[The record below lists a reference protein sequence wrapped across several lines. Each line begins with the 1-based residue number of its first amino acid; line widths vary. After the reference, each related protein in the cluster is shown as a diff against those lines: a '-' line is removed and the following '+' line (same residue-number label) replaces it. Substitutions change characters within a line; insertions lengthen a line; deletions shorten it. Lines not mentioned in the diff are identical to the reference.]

1 MGKDEY
7 DVKLAEAQ
15 LALDKNLSAFE
26 AASYRHKEA
35 HEAIVQYSSSKKKKS
50 FKRVKKQKKKK

>member
-15 LALDKNLSAFE
+15 LALGKNLSAFQ

-35 HEAIVQYSSSKKKKS
+35 HEAIVQYSSSKRK
-50 FKRVKKQKKKK
+50 